1 MKLCLKFQ
9 FQFADAKKM
18 NKTYQLLYILY
29 IDSRP
34 NPSPAG
40 AAVAA
45 ASLMA
50 ARHAGRDLT
59 KDSSS
64 SIQLHFPHSSK
75 PLSNNIPAAMFKNET
90 VVKNSSASATS
101 TSSLPIKTN
110 QGIVFYQVK
119 RDKVFDPTKIDWSSL
134 SLPSLMKHSENKSK

>member
-18 NKTYQLLYILY
+18 NNLPILLY

-75 PLSNNIPAAMFKNET
+75 PLPNTIPAAMFKNET
-90 VVKNSSASATS
+90 VVKSSSVATS
-101 TSSLPIKTN
+101 TSSLPVKTN